1 MAIGVLTLAVLL
13 LGALPAGAQAPD
25 LNSTLWTGTSVEH
38 EGATLQTFRLARLM
52 LDKALQDRGWTA
64 AIEQQGRS
72 FRALPPA
79 IVMDLDE
86 TILDNS
92 PFEARRVIGG
102 GRSTDELWQA
112 WVDEADAAALPGA
125 VEFTRYARSRGVTV
139 FYVTNRNADQKKAT
153 RANLERD
160 GFPLEKADTL
170 YCLNDRPEWG
180 SDKSTRRAEIAKR
193 FRILLLF
200 GDDLKDF
207 MPGAAN
213 DVDRRR
219 ELAEVHRES
228 WGTKWIVLPNAI
240 YGSWETALFA
250 GIPDP
255 TPQQQRDRVAQILQR
270 MAEAPSARLK
280 GKP

>member
-1 MAIGVLTLAVLL
+1 
-13 LGALPAGAQAPD
+13 
-25 LNSTLWTGTSVEH
+25 
-38 EGATLQTFRLARLM
+38 M
-52 LDKALQDRGWTA
+52 LDKALLDRGWTA
-64 AIEQQGRS
+64 AVEQQGRP

-102 GRSTDELWQA
+102 GQSFDALWQA
-112 WVDEADAAALPGA
+112 WVNEADAAALPGA
-125 VEFTRYARSRGVTV
+125 VEFTKYARSRGVTV

-170 YCLNDRPEWG
+170 YCVNDRPEWG

-207 MPGAAN
+207 MPGSAGG
-213 DVDRRR
+213 VDQRR
-219 ELAEVHRES
+219 ELAGPYS
-228 WGTKWIVLPNAI
+228 DYWGTKWIILPNAI
-240 YGSWETALFA
+240 YGSWDTALFA
-250 GIPDP
+250 SLSDP
-255 TPQQQRDRVAQILQR
+255 TDQQKRDALLQILQE
-270 MAEAPSARLK
+270 MAQPPSARSK
-280 GKP
+280 SKP